1 MIGCEQEDT
10 QIEVNY
16 QKGDG
21 RMNFYDIFKY
31 VRETCRKI
39 VPLSLNGPN
48 ITYAI
53 RLSLNKPNNTSAISV
68 VNQHMHSPPSHHL
81 KAA

>member
-1 MIGCEQEDT
+1 MIGCEQEDN

-39 VPLSLNGPN
+39 VPLSLNDQILLMQSDCLLINPIILLQSVLLIN
-48 ITYAI
+48 ICI
-53 RLSLNKPNNTSAISV
+53 
-68 VNQHMHSPPSHHL
+68 HHL
-81 KAA
+81 LTI

>member
-1 MIGCEQEDT
+1 MIGCEQEDN

-39 VPLSLNGPN
+39 VPLSLNDQILLMQSDCLLINPKILLQSVLLIN
-48 ITYAI
+48 ICI
-53 RLSLNKPNNTSAISV
+53 
-68 VNQHMHSPPSHHL
+68 HHL
-81 KAA
+81 LTI

>member
-39 VPLSLNGPN
+39 VPLSLNDQILLMQSDCLLINPIILLQSVLLIN
-48 ITYAI
+48 ICI
-53 RLSLNKPNNTSAISV
+53 
-68 VNQHMHSPPSHHL
+68 HHL
-81 KAA
+81 LTI

>member
-39 VPLSLNGPN
+39 VPLSLNDQILLMQSDCLLINPIILPQSVLLIN
-48 ITYAI
+48 ICI
-53 RLSLNKPNNTSAISV
+53 
-68 VNQHMHSPPSHHL
+68 HHL
-81 KAA
+81 LTI